1 MINLDKKKLIRA
13 TRLIIA
19 LSTGSIASYLLQI
32 PMSGWVMITACVV
45 LFDQDTVGGTINRSK
60 LRFMATFYGAMISL
74 GCIFFFPHN
83 LVLIWLAIGLTTF
96 ICAYIYMSTPK
107 SYIGLLGSMTLV
119 IILIGSHGPNLHTA
133 IYRTMDIGI
142 GVLFALLSMLLFFPE
157 YALERANTLTL
168 KSLGEINKLM
178 KTIKDEHDLEKIRQH
193 TQTVEMT
200 LLQDITNFNKTIDDA
215 KHELKARKHPELIE
229 KYSQSLLQIRRL
241 YRLLMFI
248 FYYEI
253 DQSHMDNQKL
263 HLIIAQISTVIDTF
277 YVPKNESAQIDLVQY
292 EKLEQLI
299 IETKEETLK
308 KALLHF
314 VVELKKLNLLMI
326 K

>member
-1 MINLDKKKLIRA
+1 
-13 TRLIIA
+13 
-19 LSTGSIASYLLQI
+19 
-32 PMSGWVMITACVV
+32 MSGWVMITACVV

-83 LVLIWLAIGLTTF
+83 LVLIWLVIGLTTF

-133 IYRTMDIGI
+133 IYRTLDIAI

-168 KSLGEINKLM
+168 KSLGEMDKLM
-178 KTIKDEHDLEKIRQH
+178 KTIKGEHDLEKIRQH

-248 FYYEI
+248 FNYEI
-253 DQSHMDNQKL
+253 NQTHIDNQKL
-263 HLIIAQISTVIDTF
+263 HLIITQISTIIDTF
-277 YVPKNESAQIDLVQY
+277 YVPKNELAQIDLAQY

>member
-19 LSTGSIASYLLQI
+19 LSTGSIASYLLQT

-45 LFDQDTVGGTINRSK
+45 LFDQDTVGGAINRSK

-74 GCIFFFPHN
+74 GCIFFFPQN
-83 LVLIWLAIGLTTF
+83 PVLIWLVIGLTTF
-96 ICAYIYMSTPK
+96 LCAYIYMSTPK
-107 SYIGLLGSMTLV
+107 SYIGLLGSITLV

-133 IYRTMDIGI
+133 IYRTMDIAI

-157 YALERANTLTL
+157 YALERANTLAL
-168 KSLGEINKLM
+168 KSLGEMDKLM
-178 KTIKDEHDLEKIRQH
+178 KTIKGEHDLEKIRQH

-200 LLQDITNFNKTIDDA
+200 LLQDITNFNKTIDEA

-248 FYYEI
+248 FNYEI
-253 DQSHMDNQKL
+253 NQTHIDNQKL
-263 HLIIAQISTVIDTF
+263 HLIIAQISTIIDTF
-277 YVPKNESAQIDLVQY
+277 YVPKNESAQIDLAQY

-299 IETKEETLK
+299 IETREETLK

>member
-83 LVLIWLAIGLTTF
+83 IILIWLVIGLTTF

-107 SYIGLLGSMTLV
+107 SYIGLLGSITLV
-119 IILIGSHGPNLHTA
+119 IILFGSHGPDLHTA
-133 IYRTMDIGI
+133 IYRTMDIAI
-142 GVLFALLSMLLFFPE
+142 GVLFALLSMILFFPE
-157 YALERANTLTL
+157 YAIDRAHTLTL
-168 KSLGEINKLM
+168 KSLGEIDKLI
-178 KTIKDEHDLEKIRQH
+178 KTIKNEHNLEKIRQH

-200 LLQDITNFNKTIDDA
+200 LLQDIINFNKTIDDA
-215 KHELKARKHPELIE
+215 KHELKARRNPELIE
-229 KYSQSLLQIRRL
+229 KYNQSLLQIRRL
-241 YRLLMFI
+241 YRLMMFI
-248 FYYEI
+248 FHYEI
-253 DQSHMDNQKL
+253 NQTHIDNKKL
-263 HLIIAQISTVIDTF
+263 HLIMTQISTIIDKF
-277 YVPKNESAQIDLVQY
+277 YMPQNEASQIDLIQY
-292 EKLEQLI
+292 EKLEKLI
-299 IETKEETLK
+299 TETEEETLK
-308 KALLHF
+308 KALLNF
-314 VVELKKLNLLMI
+314 SIELKKLNLLMI

>member
-83 LVLIWLAIGLTTF
+83 LVLIWLVIGLTTF
-96 ICAYIYMSTPK
+96 LCAYIYMSTPK

-119 IILIGSHGPNLHTA
+119 IILIGSHGPNLHTV
-133 IYRTMDIGI
+133 IYRTLDIAI

-168 KSLGEINKLM
+168 KSLGEMDKLM
-178 KTIKDEHDLEKIRQH
+178 KTIKGEHDLEKIRQH

-248 FYYEI
+248 FNYEI
-253 DQSHMDNQKL
+253 NQTHIDNQKL
-263 HLIIAQISTVIDTF
+263 HLIITQISTIIDTF
-277 YVPKNESAQIDLVQY
+277 YVPKNELAQIDLAQY

-326 K
+326 R